1 MQRYLALGFR
11 LVLAG
16 SDLSFM
22 LGAAKERAAA
32 VRAMNV
38 G

>member
-1 MQRYLALGFR
+1 MGFR

-22 LGAAKERAAA
+22 LGAAKERATA
-32 VRAMNV
+32 VRAMNI